1 MHISTLTVR
10 RQFLF
15 IAQGRKASGR
25 FVMLQGRPTSETG
38 PRAADSA
45 RFGLTASKK
54 VGNAVARNR
63 ARRRLRHLLTELMPR
78 AARPGWDY
86 VAVARTATVEAPWD
100 QLTAEL
106 EGLFARLH
114 APSAQRTPDR
124 LKGPHSS
131 AVGVQGAVQD
141 RAPHPAEPGGT
152 GPSGPAPA
160 SAAPNPSVLS
170 PEAP

>member
-25 FVMLQGRPTSETG
+25 FVMLQGRLTNETG
-38 PRAADSA
+38 PKAGETA

-63 ARRRLRHLLTELMPR
+63 ARRRLRHALVQLMPR
-78 AARPGWDY
+78 TAQAGWDY

-100 QLTAEL
+100 QLLAEL
-106 EGLFARLH
+106 ESLFLRLH
-114 APSAQRTPDR
+114 APSAQRAPDR
-124 LKGPHSS
+124 LKGPH
-131 AVGVQGAVQD
+131 APPAGVGGKDAD
-141 RAPHPAEPGGT
+141 LAP
-152 GPSGPAPA
+152 GPADPDSAGAHLPA
-160 SAAPNPSVLS
+160 R
-170 PEAP
+170 